1 MSKLNISSNKA
12 EFTERF
18 CRLSDLVEISKESA
32 NLHGERFNIF
42 SILGV
47 QRDENR
53 THSRYLAELLSPT
66 GRHGEGFRFLDVFVK
81 DVLGLSLDVSRRVKV
96 TRELATEDRR
106 RVDIVVESPNLIIG
120 IEVKVD
126 AGDQKAQ
133 LHDYFTELNQ
143 RAKGRKTA
151 VLVYLTLNGRPPS
164 AYSLKDLE
172 QENVC
177 CLSFA
182 DHIRQW
188 IDRCAGLCEHKPELS
203 YALIQYKRL
212 LETLTGAGTSMTS
225 LIADKLAQ
233 DRDDLETALAV
244 ERALPR
250 AKSAVML
257 RFWEELSSVMANAF
271 GITPAIYGAKTLSEL
286 SHNYFNRPGGKHVG
300 IKHTIGELNGKK
312 LCLYVNIY
320 RAIHYGLRIDSPSGT
335 PVSEPG
341 VKGKLREKLSDGNA
355 EANKEASWLVCYYYD
370 PSPSHE
376 PAILNFHSFDA
387 AVLDLLEDENR
398 QAIINNMVEHQVR
411 LVNEARALIET
422 STAENDSIGRDVDV

>member
-1 MSKLNISSNKA
+1 MTKLNIASNKA
-12 EFTERF
+12 EFTDRF
-18 CRLSDLVEISKESA
+18 RRLNDLVETSKESA
-32 NLHGERFNIF
+32 NRHGERFNIF

-53 THSRYLAELLSPT
+53 THSRYLAELLRPT
-66 GRHGEGFRFLDVFVK
+66 GRHGEGSRFLNAFVK
-81 DVLGLSLDVSRRVKV
+81 DVLGLSLDVSGRAKV

-106 RVDIVVESPNLIIG
+106 RVDIVVESPDLIIG
-120 IEVKVD
+120 IEVKID

-151 VLVYLTLNGRPPS
+151 VLVYLTLDGKAPS

-172 QENVC
+172 QENVR

-182 DHIRQW
+182 EHIHPW
-188 IDRCAGLCEHKPELS
+188 IDRCSGMCEHKPELT

-225 LIADKLAQ
+225 LLADKLAN

-244 ERALPR
+244 EKALPK

-257 RFWEELSSVMANAF
+257 RFWEELSSAMTSALGAA
-271 GITPAIYGAKTLSEL
+271 PAVYGDNSLREL
-286 SHNYFNRPGGKHVG
+286 SHNYFNGRGGKHVG
-300 IKHTIGELNGKK
+300 IKHTIGDLNGEK
-312 LCLYVNIY
+312 LSLYVNIY
-320 RAIHYGLRIDSPSGT
+320 HAIHYGLRIDSPSGT
-335 PVSEPG
+335 AVSRPDI
-341 VKGKLREKLSDGNA
+341 KDKLRETSNDGNA
-355 EANKEASWLVCYYYD
+355 VANKEADWLICYYYD
-370 PSPSHE
+370 PYPSHE
-376 PAILNFHSFDA
+376 PAILNFHSFDG

-422 STAENDSIGRDVDV
+422 STA